1 MMMHLI
7 IGPDS
12 TGKEV
17 KRGKIVRIML
27 LGASEEGANKK
38 QKVFEDQ

>member
-17 KRGKIVRIML
+17 KIVTIML
-27 LGASEEGANKK
+27 LGASEEGAPKTKSVRGSMN
-38 QKVFEDQ
+38 